1 MLSLSQKLSLNRVKP
16 QGGWTPGSD
25 NVYAW
30 YKMATGIVLNGSD
43 VSEWRDSSGNGFTM
57 SQSDASQ
64 QPAYS
69 AGVLT
74 FNPANIECLELSGSD
89 IELANDFTIGIR
101 FNVAATTGTLLAD
114 NTAVGEFLRFQASNK
129 LRLKIDGTAPLD
141 LTLNSGTFGGE
152 QYIVLTRS
160 SGTVN
165 LWVDGVQQ
173 TSSGTK
179 TGQAEIQ
186 AIGIKFDDGAA
197 YDGTMREIQI
207 YSSTSAA
214 LTANVN
220 TWLAAL

>member
-1 MLSLSQKLSLNRVKP
+1 MLSLSQKLSLNKIRP

-25 NVYAW
+25 NVVAW

-43 VSEWRDSSGNGFTM
+43 VSEWRDSSGNGYTM
-57 SQSDASQ
+57 SQSDAAQ

-114 NTAVGEFLRFQASNK
+114 NTAVGEFLRFQSSNT

-141 LTLNSGTFGGE
+141 LTLNSGTFTGE

-173 TSSGTK
+173 TDSGTK

>member
-1 MLSLSQKLSLNRVKP
+1 MNNLRYL
-16 QGGWTPGSD
+16 
-25 NVYAW
+25 A
-30 YKMATGIVLNGSD
+30 
-43 VSEWRDSSGNGFTM
+43 F
-57 SQSDASQ
+57 
-64 QPAYS
+64 
-69 AGVLT
+69 
-74 FNPANIECLELSGSD
+74 FD

-114 NTAVGEFLRFQASNK
+114 NTAVGEFLRFQSSNT

-141 LTLNSGTFGGE
+141 LTLNSGTFTGE

-173 TSSGTK
+173 TDSGTK

-197 YDGTMREIQI
+197 YDGQEE
-207 YSSTSAA
+207 Y
-214 LTANVN
+214 
-220 TWLAAL
+220 

>member
-1 MLSLSQKLSLNRVKP
+1 MLSLSQKLSLNKIRP

-57 SQSDASQ
+57 KQLDASQ

-74 FNPANIECLELSGSD
+74 FDPTNNECLELDGTQ
-89 IELANDFTIGIR
+89 IQLAGDFTIGIR
-101 FNVAATTGTLLAD
+101 FNVTATTGTLLAD
-114 NTAVGEFLRFQASNK
+114 QTETGEFLRFQASNK
-129 LRLKIDGTAPLD
+129 IRVKIDGTAPLD
-141 LTLNSGTFGGE
+141 LTLNSGNFGGE

-165 LWVDGVQQ
+165 MWVDGVQQ

-179 TGQAEIQ
+179 TGTADID
-186 AIGIKFDDGAA
+186 AIGIRKTDASP